1 MSFILKKV
9 ESTDLYPLRNKVLR
23 NNKGFKFCKFDG
35 DDSVDTIHFAVIKN
49 ESIIGGVSLIK
60 NNTND
65 IKSLKNIQLR
75 GMAVYKNY
83 QKNKIGSLLL
93 KKVDSHCIKNNIDC
107 IWMNARLEALGFYL
121 KNGFTKTKKSF
132 NIEGI
137 GKHYFL
143 YKKLNEKKY

>member
-1 MSFILKKV
+1 MSLIIKKV
-9 ESTDLYPLRNKVLR
+9 KSIDLYQLRNKVLR
-23 NNKGFKFCKFDG
+23 NNKGIQYCKFEG
-35 DDSVDTIHFAVIKN
+35 DEREDTVHFAVFKDN
-49 ESIIGGVSLIK
+49 SIIGGVSLIK